1 MQEGVKN
8 ESEGVGE
15 GRNVREKKK
24 AERRNYKQ
32 HEKNQKVGKKM
43 KVIGK
48 EKWRDEKRIGWDG
61 KGMPEMRKMKV
72 KWKKE
77 RKERRR
83 KQKRG
88 N

>member
-1 MQEGVKN
+1 
-8 ESEGVGE
+8 
-15 GRNVREKKK
+15 
-24 AERRNYKQ
+24 
-32 HEKNQKVGKKM
+32 M

-83 KQKRG
+83 KQKGG